1 VKWCSECGAWGNHLR
16 ANHETQQSGNIGSVA
31 TQPEEEEVQGAN
43 AANIAEVADHSTAE
57 IQTAFARLRAA
68 GIL

>member
-1 VKWCSECGAWGNHLR
+1 MKWCSECGAWGSHLR
-16 ANHETQQSGNIGSVA
+16 ENHDAQQSANIGAVA
-31 TQPEEEEVQGAN
+31 AEPEEEEVQ

>member
-1 VKWCSECGAWGNHLR
+1 MKWCSEYGAWGNHLR
-16 ANHETQQSGNIGSVA
+16 ANHDAQQSANIGAVA
-31 TQPEEEEVQGAN
+31 AEPIEEEEVQ

-68 GIL
+68 EIL